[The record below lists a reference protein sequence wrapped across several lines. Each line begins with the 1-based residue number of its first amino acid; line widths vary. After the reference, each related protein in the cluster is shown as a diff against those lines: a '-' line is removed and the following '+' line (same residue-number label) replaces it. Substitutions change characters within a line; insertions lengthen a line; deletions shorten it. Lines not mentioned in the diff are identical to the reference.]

1 MLTKKELEEFN
12 TSVKIL
18 SDECNKH
25 DHCSECEIGDFCTL
39 VSPKNWKTSKE
50 NNGNKIL
57 QAAAV
62 IKEACSKV
70 SKESCTGCLLYK
82 TCNRGICEWEEVLDD

>member
-1 MLTKKELEEFN
+1 MLTKKELEKFN

-25 DHCSECEIGDFCTL
+25 DHCSACGIRNFCTL
-39 VSPKNWKTSKE
+39 VSPENWKIPKE
-50 NNGNKIL
+50 NGDKIL
-57 QAAAV
+57 QAVAV
-62 IKEACSKV
+62 IKAACSKV

-82 TCNRGICEWEEVLDD
+82 ACNRGICEWEEVLDD